1 MVADVEDGKLIFNIV
16 FFITLLSLI
25 IQGTTIPFMARKL
38 NLGDIDNSS
47 PENFGVEIPDEIN
60 ALMQM
65 QIVKDEALLKDYPLP
80 QGTLVMFVKRDNN
93 YLVPNGSIFLRKGD
107 EILLISKDNEPEIA
121 DEPKN

>member
-1 MVADVEDGKLIFNIV
+1 
-16 FFITLLSLI
+16 
-25 IQGTTIPFMARKL
+25 
-38 NLGDIDNSS
+38 
-47 PENFGVEIPDEIN
+47 
-60 ALMQM
+60 M

>member
-1 MVADVEDGKLIFNIV
+1 
-16 FFITLLSLI
+16 
-25 IQGTTIPFMARKL
+25 MARKL

>member
-1 MVADVEDGKLIFNIV
+1 MTIEREYE
-16 FFITLLSLI
+16 LLYKDNYESLYYY
-25 IQGTTIPFMARKL
+25 
-38 NLGDIDNSS
+38 
-47 PENFGVEIPDEIN
+47 
-60 ALMQM
+60 AL